1 MEAIGSLMYT
11 LVATRPNITFAILTL
26 SQFLDN
32 LGEVHWDTVKHIF
45 RYLVGTKDLQLM
57 YGGERHNFLR
67 YVDADG
73 ALQPH
78 GMPSQ
83 GMCFSLTAG
92 PYPQVPGSR
101 NS

>member
-1 MEAIGSLMYT
+1 MKAVGSLMYT
-11 LVATRPNITFAILTL
+11 LVATHPDITFTISTL

-32 LGEVHWDTVKHIF
+32 PGEAHWDTVKCIF
-45 RYLVGTKDLQLM
+45 HYLVGTKDLQLM
-57 YGGERHNFLR
+57 YGGEWHNFLG

-73 ALQPH
+73 ASQPH

-83 GMCFSLTAG
+83 GMHFSLTAG
-92 PYPQVPGSR
+92 PYPRVPGSR